1 MAEESKGKI
10 FKISKIEDLEFVV
23 GGTNV
28 AEKIDDNLLQTSRT
42 QMCNCGQFEPLHSGV
57 TLNICDNCRFAQAV
71 ADDSDVVYC
80 LKQKKNS
87 TVL

>member
-23 GGTNV
+23 GGANV

>member
-23 GGTNV
+23 GGANV

-71 ADDSDVVYC
+71 ADDSDVFYC

>member
-1 MAEESKGKI
+1 MAEESKGKV

-23 GGTNV
+23 GGANV